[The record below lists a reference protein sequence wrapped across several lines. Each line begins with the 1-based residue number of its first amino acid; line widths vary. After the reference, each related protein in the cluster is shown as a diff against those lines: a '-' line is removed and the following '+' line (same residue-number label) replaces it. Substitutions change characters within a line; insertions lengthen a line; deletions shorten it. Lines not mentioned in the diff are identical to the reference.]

1 MSLTT
6 RLSRLVAVM
15 LMISFVAACAGSKT
29 QESNGEY
36 LDDSVITSTVKA
48 KLLADD
54 EVSGLAINV
63 ETFKAV
69 VQLSG
74 FAKTEAERQ
83 KAAQLARSV
92 GGVKDVKN
100 DIRLK

>member
-1 MSLTT
+1 MSMIP
-6 RLSRLVAVM
+6 RLSRLVTVM
-15 LMISFVAACAGSKT
+15 LMLSFVVACAGSKT
-29 QESNGEY
+29 QESTGEY
-36 LDDSVITSTVKA
+36 IDDSVITSTVKA
-48 KLLADD
+48 KLLADQ

-83 KAAQLARSV
+83 KAA
-92 GGVKDVKN
+92 
-100 DIRLK
+100 

>member
-1 MSLTT
+1 MAMIS

-29 QESNGEY
+29 QESTGEY
-36 LDDSVITSTVKA
+36 IDDSVITSTVKA
-48 KLLADD
+48 KLLADK

-74 FAKTEAERQ
+74 FAKTNAERR
-83 KAAQLARSV
+83 KAAELARSV
-92 GGVKDVKN
+92 DGVKDVKN